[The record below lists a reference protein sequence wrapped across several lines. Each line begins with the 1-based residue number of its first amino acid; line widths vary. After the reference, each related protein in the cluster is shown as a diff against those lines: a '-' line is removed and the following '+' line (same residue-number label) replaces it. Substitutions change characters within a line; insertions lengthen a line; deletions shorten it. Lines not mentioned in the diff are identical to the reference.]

1 MLNSYLVLSETL
13 NRGSIGEST
22 GIVMAKRFLNQLHRQ
37 LSQKGF
43 SQVQL
48 ASHLNNNIHVHV
60 HVHVIHTPV
69 NCAFQIFVD
78 QKCDDVIS
86 VVRHNPT
93 NHQSVV
99 LVARSAFSKNSNP
112 DDAES
117 FSVNVQGK
125 SEAAAP

>member
-60 HVHVIHTPV
+60 IHTPV

-112 DDAES
+112 DDAAS